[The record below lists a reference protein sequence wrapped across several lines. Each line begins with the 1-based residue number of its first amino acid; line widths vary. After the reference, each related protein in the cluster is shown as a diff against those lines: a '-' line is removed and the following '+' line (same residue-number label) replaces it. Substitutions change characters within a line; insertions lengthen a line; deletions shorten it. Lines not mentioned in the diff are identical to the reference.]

1 MSRVWFAVTPSWTTL
16 RMRQAVICRSR
27 GGFSANEK
35 EDMFASND
43 NWLLL
48 TCQGSGLGILYPL
61 TLSFVRRGIPFAET
75 IVWRLTL
82 LIIVLYQNIFVSSPC
97 INNIFGPSRSESHLC
112 RYPVGFSLLPR
123 SLLIQKHVT
132 FLKTLHGR
140 RQDNTMSTLGV
151 SQCYISPPPPL
162 LLWKVLATP
171 LHMSDCSCSELFVK
185 RTKTATTTTTTMTT
199 ELLMN
204 YFFKRLAFTIEMR
217 AFSAKMSPCFANFTP
232 IFLN

>member
-1 MSRVWFAVTPSWTTL
+1 MP
-16 RMRQAVICRSR
+16 
-27 GGFSANEK
+27 GE
-35 EDMFASND
+35 
-43 NWLLL
+43 WLGNPLPPYPFF
-48 TCQGSGLGILYPL
+48 CQERYPFRRNHRL
-61 TLSFVRRGIPFAET
+61 KAHFVD
-75 IVWRLTL
+75 
-82 LIIVLYQNIFVSSPC
+82 YCFVSKYFRQQSLYKQH
-97 INNIFGPSRSESHLC
+97 IRS
-112 RYPVGFSLLPR
+112 FSLRKSSMPLSRRLFPSPTLAAHPKTCHFFKNTTWASTR
-123 SLLIQKHVT
+123 QYDEYPGCVT
-132 FLKTLHGR
+132 MLH
-140 RQDNTMSTLGV
+140 LA
-151 SQCYISPPPPL
+151 PPPPL